1 MVKKENE
8 EPFSFFNILRN
19 LDFTNR

>member
-1 MVKKENE
+1 MAKKENE

>member
-1 MVKKENE
+1 MAKKENE
-8 EPFSFFNILRN
+8 ESFSFFNILRN